1 MKGIIP
7 ALVTPFDDRGEVNT
21 SSLRALVNKLIGEG
35 VGGFYVCGSTGEG
48 LLLEEQ
54 ERKQILE
61 TVVEE
66 SNGSV
71 PVIAH
76 VGALSTKQAVRLAV
90 HARECGADAVSS
102 IPPLYYPYGLAEIA
116 GYYRTISEASGLPM
130 IIYNIPALSGF
141 SLTAE
146 NVGTLLDAC
155 GAWGLKFTS
164 YNLYELDKIHRK
176 YPALKLF
183 NGHEEILL
191 NALPIGV
198 EGAIGSSFNFMAE
211 HFLAICNHYQNR
223 DLVQAEQAQ
232 REANRL
238 VDAMVQY
245 GGVRAVKYLLTRQGI
260 PCGDAR
266 EPFSKLTDEQKK
278 KLDEILKTL

>member
-102 IPPLYYPYGLAEIA
+102 IPPLYYPC
-116 GYYRTISEASGLPM
+116 
-130 IIYNIPALSGF
+130 
-141 SLTAE
+141 
-146 NVGTLLDAC
+146 LLYTSDA
-155 GAWGLKFTS
+155 AD
-164 YNLYELDKIHRK
+164 EL
-176 YPALKLF
+176 
-183 NGHEEILL
+183 
-191 NALPIGV
+191 
-198 EGAIGSSFNFMAE
+198 
-211 HFLAICNHYQNR
+211 
-223 DLVQAEQAQ
+223 
-232 REANRL
+232 
-238 VDAMVQY
+238 
-245 GGVRAVKYLLTRQGI
+245 
-260 PCGDAR
+260 
-266 EPFSKLTDEQKK
+266 
-278 KLDEILKTL
+278 